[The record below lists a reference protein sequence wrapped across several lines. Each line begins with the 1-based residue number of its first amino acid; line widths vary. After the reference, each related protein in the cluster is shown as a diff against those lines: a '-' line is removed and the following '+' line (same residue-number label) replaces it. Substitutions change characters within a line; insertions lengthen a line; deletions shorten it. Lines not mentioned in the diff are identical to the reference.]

1 MELIAEF
8 LKGAFAREDL
18 WGLFVAAALIALGLY
33 LRFISGGKA
42 EDGVAGPASR
52 FESVAE
58 RMDTFDKRLAR
69 VESDIEHLPTRE
81 EFHEMELTVARLD
94 QRVVA
99 IDRNTE
105 STSRAVG
112 RIEDFLISMKG
123 KGG

>member
-18 WGLFVAAALIALGLY
+18 WGLFAAAALIALGLY
-33 LRFISGGKA
+33 LRFNSSGKSEETGGATGSK
-42 EDGVAGPASR
+42 

-94 QRVVA
+94 QRVMA